1 MHAGVIPLV
10 FQTDGGKLQVRPS
23 ILSRELAAV
32 FLPGSLEEGG
42 ARGRCRLQGT
52 VQPVGRLLRP
62 RRDGELLHSGLLH
75 ARLSCGDRG
84 RFADGFCIRCED
96 LRETGSLSAD

>member
-10 FQTDGGKLQVRPS
+10 FQTDGGKLQVRLS

-42 ARGRCRLQGT
+42 ARGRCQGT

-62 RRDGELLHSGLLH
+62 RRDGELLHSGLIH
-75 ARLSCGDRG
+75 ACLSCRDRR
-84 RFADGFCIRCED
+84 RFADVSCIRCED
-96 LRETGSLSAD
+96 LRETRSLSAD